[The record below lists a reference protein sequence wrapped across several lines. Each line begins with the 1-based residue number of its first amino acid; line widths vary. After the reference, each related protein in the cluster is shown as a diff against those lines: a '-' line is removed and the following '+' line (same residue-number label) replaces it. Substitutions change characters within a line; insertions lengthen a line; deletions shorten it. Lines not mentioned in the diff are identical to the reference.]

1 MNKPIMN
8 CLICERELQRGTGW
22 KELLTVVLPKTIC
35 QRCEQRF
42 EKIEQQTEKDVTTL
56 FHYNDA
62 MKDYLHRYKFL
73 HDVVLAHVFNR
84 EIHRHLKRDPRLII
98 PIPMHKESLKLRTF
112 AHVDEL
118 LKAANIPFEHH
129 LIKKSSEQQSK
140 KTRKERL
147 ETEQLFEA
155 IDPVAIKGKQILLV
169 DDIYTT
175 GTTFQH
181 AKKALLE
188 AGAQT
193 VEGFILIHS

>member
-1 MNKPIMN
+1 MNKPILH
-8 CLICERELQRGTGW
+8 CLLCERELQGGIGW

-35 QRCEQRF
+35 PRCEQRF
-42 EKIEQQTEKDVTTL
+42 EKVEQQVEAEVVTL

-62 MKDYLHRYKFL
+62 MKDFLHRYKFM

-84 EIHRHLKRDPRLII
+84 EIHAHLKRDPRLII
-98 PIPMHKESLKLRTF
+98 PIPMHPESLKRRTF
-112 AHVDEL
+112 SHVDEC

-129 LIKKSSEQQSK
+129 LMKLTSEQQSK
-140 KTRKERL
+140 KTRQERL
-147 ETEQLFEA
+147 ATAQLFEVINPAA
-155 IDPVAIKGKQILLV
+155 IQHKHVLLI

-188 AGAQT
+188 AGANA
-193 VEGFILIHS
+193 VDGFVLIHS

>member
-1 MNKPIMN
+1 MNKPILH
-8 CLICERELQRGTGW
+8 CLLCERELQGGIGW

-35 QRCEQRF
+35 PRCEQRF
-42 EKIEQQTEKDVTTL
+42 EKVEHQVEAEVVTL

-62 MKDYLHRYKFL
+62 MKDFLHRYKFM

-84 EIHRHLKRDPRLII
+84 EIHAHLKRDPRLII
-98 PIPMHKESLKLRTF
+98 PIPMHPESLKQRTF
-112 AHVDEL
+112 SHVDEC

-129 LIKKSSEQQSK
+129 LMKLTSEQQSK
-140 KTRKERL
+140 KTRQERL
-147 ETEQLFEA
+147 ATAQLFEVINPA
-155 IDPVAIKGKQILLV
+155 AIKHKHVLLI

-188 AGAQT
+188 AGANA
-193 VEGFILIHS
+193 VDGFVLIHS

>member
-1 MNKPIMN
+1 MH
-8 CLICERELQRGTGW
+8 CLLCERELQGGTGW

-35 QRCEQRF
+35 PRCEQRF
-42 EKIEQQTEKDVTTL
+42 EKVEQQVEAEVITL

-62 MKDYLHRYKFL
+62 MKDFLHRYKFM

-84 EIHRHLKRDPRLII
+84 EIHAHLKCDPRLII
-98 PIPMHKESLKLRTF
+98 PIPMHPESLKQRTF
-112 AHVDEL
+112 SHVDEC

-129 LIKKSSEQQSK
+129 LMKLTNEQQSK
-140 KTRKERL
+140 KTRQERL
-147 ETEQLFEA
+147 ATAQLFEVS
-155 IDPVAIKGKQILLV
+155 DPAAIKHKHVLLI

-188 AGAQT
+188 AGAT
-193 VEGFILIHS
+193 AVDGFMLIHS

>member
-1 MNKPIMN
+1 MN
-8 CLICERELQRGTGW
+8 CLLCERELQGGVGW
-22 KELLTVVLPKTIC
+22 KELLIYTLPKTIC
-35 QRCEQRF
+35 ERCEQRF
-42 EKIEQQTEKDVTTL
+42 EKVTEQTESDVVTL

-84 EIHRHLKRDPRLII
+84 DIHAHLKKDKRLII
-98 PIPMHKESLKLRTF
+98 PIPMHKDSLKVRTF

-129 LIKKSSEQQSK
+129 LMKRSNEQQAK

-147 ETEQLFEA
+147 ATKQLFEVMSQKA
-155 IDPVAIKGKQILLV
+155 ILNKQILIV

-181 AKKALLE
+181 AKKVLLE
-188 AGAQT
+188 AGAKS
-193 VEGFILIHS
+193 VDGFMLIQS